1 MMQKSSNNTNYIPD
15 DLSHLTLE
23 EIDDAIGIVD
33 LLAKTKCAIK
43 ERLKH
48 SFMHLRDDKNLLKI
62 INHTAPVYFEKY
74 KKMME
79 SQRPLF
85 GEYSNMTLKYKY
97 PDLLHDIEIK
107 NEKEFALFMF
117 KMLKFYIDRIDN
129 NPLRDHSE
137 ADWYVDAVIDDLFLS
152 VITNDDISK
161 MGV

>member
-1 MMQKSSNNTNYIPD
+1 MQKSSNNTNYIPD

-23 EIDDAIGIVD
+23 EIDDAIGIID
-33 LLAKTKCAIK
+33 LLAKTKRAIK

-62 INHTAPVYFEKY
+62 INHTAPAYFEKY

-85 GEYSNMTLKYKY
+85 GEYSTMTLKYKF
-97 PDLLHDIEIK
+97 PDLLHDVEIK
-107 NEKEFALFMF
+107 DEKEFALFMF
-117 KMLKFYIDRIDN
+117 KILKFHIDCIDN
-129 NPLRDHSE
+129 SPLRDDTI
-137 ADWYVDAVIDDLFLS
+137 ADLYIGGVIDDLFLS
-152 VITNDDISK
+152 IIINDDISK